1 MNVVRMDFGY
11 HKNKLLQDV
20 PLNYVEWMNRENV
33 LNNKVQRYFFVQAHP
48 NIFGDEPA
56 VPNMTT
62 ARMTF
67 GMHEDSRIIEV
78 PVSYV
83 RWMAANNV
91 LDDKPEL
98 RIFFAA
104 LYPLLFPALAGAAAA
119 VGAAIPVAA
128 FVAAATHHIV
138 VAPVAI
144 EEIE

>member
-1 MNVVRMDFGY
+1 VHN
-11 HKNKLLQDV
+11 NKLLQDV
-20 PLNYVEWMNRENV
+20 PLNYVEWMNSKNV

-48 NIFGDEPA
+48 QIFGVEPS
-56 VPNMTT
+56 VPNNAFIMTT

-67 GMHEDSRIIEV
+67 GMHKHSRIIDV

-104 LYPLLFPALAGAAAA
+104 LYPLLFPALPGAAAA

-144 EEIE
+144 EEME